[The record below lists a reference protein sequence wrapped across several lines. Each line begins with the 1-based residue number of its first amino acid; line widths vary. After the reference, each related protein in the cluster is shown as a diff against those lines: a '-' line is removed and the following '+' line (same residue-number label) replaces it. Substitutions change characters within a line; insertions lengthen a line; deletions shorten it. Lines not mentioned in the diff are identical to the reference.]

1 MLQDSNAFALAVPA
15 GSIGSLSAFKRPR
28 SLASLLAIAAMATL
42 SGCMVGPDYQRPTV
56 AVPARFKEAAPGWQ
70 SAQPND
76 AAARGPWW
84 QVFDDAELDRLENK
98 VALSNQT
105 VAAYAAAYAQAQAL
119 VSEARASYFPTLGL
133 SVGQTR
139 SKSSSAGFGSGNG
152 NLAGGGI
159 STQYATDLDASWA
172 PDLWG
177 KVRRQVAGEKASA
190 QSAAATLANAQLSA
204 QGTLAQDYFQL
215 RALDAAQQELDAIAA
230 SDQKTL
236 ALTVNQYKQGVATR
250 SDVLTAQS
258 AWQQAQA
265 AAVDNGI
272 ARAQYEH
279 AIAVL
284 VGEPASTFS
293 IAVAPFN
300 ATPPTIPAQLPSTL
314 LERRPDVAAA
324 ERTAAAA
331 NEQIGIAIAAF
342 YPTLT
347 LSASGG
353 FESSAFSNW
362 LTAPAR
368 VWSLGPQ
375 LAATVFDGG
384 LREAEVKA
392 ARASYDQDVANY
404 RAVVLSAFQNV
415 EDNLTSLRVLKQEV
429 ALDQAAAE
437 SGDQALAIA
446 LNQYKAG
453 TGTYLSVMAA
463 QVTADT
469 AHKQWIAA
477 RGNQMIAAVGLIEAL
492 GGGWQAGDPADER
505 QTSQTDAVGTTK

>member
-1 MLQDSNAFALAVPA
+1 MQPDHRLPRPASTLAT
-15 GSIGSLSAFKRPR
+15 PR
-28 SLASLLAIAAMATL
+28 SLATLLSMAAGLVL
-42 SGCMVGPDYQRPTV
+42 SGCMVGPDYQRPSV
-56 AVPARFKEAAPGWQ
+56 AVPPQFKEAAPGWQ
-70 SAQPND
+70 IAQPDD
-76 AAARGPWW
+76 AAARGAWW
-84 QVFDDAELDRLENK
+84 QVFDDAELDRLERK
-98 VALSNQT
+98 VAISNQT

-119 VSEARASYFPTLGL
+119 VSEAQASYFPTLGL

-139 SKSSSAGFGSGNG
+139 SQSSSATQSQSNTNFGGRSV
-152 NLAGGGI
+152 
-159 STQYATDLDASWA
+159 STQYATELDASWA

-177 KVRRQVAGEKASA
+177 KVRRQVAGEKDSA
-190 QSAAATLANAQLSA
+190 QGAAATLANAQLSA

-215 RALDAAQQELDAIAA
+215 RALDAEQHLLDGIAA
-230 SDQKTL
+230 ADQKTL
-236 ALTVNQYKQGVATR
+236 DITINQYKQGVAAR
-250 SDVLTAQS
+250 SDVLTARS
-258 AWQQAQA
+258 TAQQAQA

-293 IAVAPFN
+293 VAVAPFN
-300 ATPPTIPAQLPSTL
+300 ASPPAIPAQLPSTL

-353 FESSAFSNW
+353 FESSNFSNW

-375 LAATVFDGG
+375 LAATLFDGG
-384 LREAEVKA
+384 LRDAEVKA
-392 ARASYDQDVANY
+392 ARAGYDQQVANY
-404 RAVVLSAFQNV
+404 RAIVLSAFQNV
-415 EDNLTSLRVLKQEV
+415 EDNLASLRILQQEV

-437 SGDQALAIA
+437 SGDQALQIA
-446 LNQYKAG
+446 LNQYQAG

-477 RGNQMIAAVGLIEAL
+477 RGNQMIASVGLIEAL
-492 GGGWQAGDPADER
+492 GGGWQRSGALTADSHGVTAT
-505 QTSQTDAVGTTK
+505 TSAVK